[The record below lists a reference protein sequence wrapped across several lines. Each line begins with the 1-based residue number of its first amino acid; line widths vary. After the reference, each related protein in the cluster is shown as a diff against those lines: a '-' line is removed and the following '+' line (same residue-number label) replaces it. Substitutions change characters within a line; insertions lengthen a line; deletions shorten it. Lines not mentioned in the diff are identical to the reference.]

1 MKAPFGWRCSFRASE
16 DVSQGG
22 ASNGRQKSKGVLFCR
37 VCQGLPF
44 TLPWV
49 VGHRSISLPTK
60 LAAHRG
66 VSVPPAALRR
76 HVRVPGALPR
86 LAWTDP
92 PLSFPFRAMFG
103 TVLTIRQCC
112 CFAKRTRLCPSSTAI
127 RAPHTRRLIARLF
140 ESSKTCICL
149 LSPRRIEVNLPPLT
163 VPRAVKESCLVLAWL
178 HVGGSC
184 LRVHKC
190 A

>member
-1 MKAPFGWRCSFRASE
+1 MKAPFGWRCPFRASE

-103 TVLTIRQCC
+103 TVLTIRRCC
-112 CFAKRTRLCPSSTAI
+112 CFAKGTAS
-127 RAPHTRRLIARLF
+127 A
-140 ESSKTCICL
+140 L
-149 LSPRRIEVNLPPLT
+149 LPLPFVHLTLAVLLPVYLNLLKLAS
-163 VPRAVKESCLVLAWL
+163 VSCLPEEL
-178 HVGGSC
+178 
-184 LRVHKC
+184 K
-190 A
+190 